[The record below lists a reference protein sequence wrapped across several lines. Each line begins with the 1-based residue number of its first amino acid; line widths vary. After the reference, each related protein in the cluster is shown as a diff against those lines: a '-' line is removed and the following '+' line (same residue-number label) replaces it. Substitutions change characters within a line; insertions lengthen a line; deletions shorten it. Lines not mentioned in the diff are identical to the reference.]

1 MAATMQE
8 DYVVKK
14 DVDGGVGSRYL
25 ARAVQVRAAAVLG
38 RESNKGELLVARS
51 GICLLNG

>member
-14 DVDGGVGSRYL
+14 DVDGGVESRYL

-51 GICLLNG
+51 GLCLLNG